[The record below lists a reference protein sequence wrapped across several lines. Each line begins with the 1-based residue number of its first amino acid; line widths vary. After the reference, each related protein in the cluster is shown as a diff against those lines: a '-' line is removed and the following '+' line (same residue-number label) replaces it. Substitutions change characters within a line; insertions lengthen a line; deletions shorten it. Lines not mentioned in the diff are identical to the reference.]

1 MSVRR
6 LLSRL
11 LRQTPDRSAGSA
23 AAAESSRQRLDEA
36 NLALA
41 DAERTHQAGYELR
54 ATQQRFRS
62 FVEHATDWIW
72 EMDAHGRLTYT
83 NPATIEV
90 LGYSPE
96 EMLGRDGLAF
106 IHPDDAAKAVDTA
119 TSCAVGKQ
127 GWRGARLRW
136 LHRDGSVRYL
146 LSSADPILSPAGEVI
161 GFRGADRD
169 VTALHQAEQELR
181 LAKTVAETANRAKS
195 QFLANMSHE
204 IRTPLNGILG
214 MTELALETD
223 LSPEQREYLELAKR
237 SANALLRVLGDVL
250 DFAKIEAGRLELEQI
265 PFALRDVLAEVA
277 REHGVGAQGK
287 GLDLALHID
296 SNVPEHVVG
305 DPVRLRQ
312 VLVNLLGNAIK
323 FTAVGEVV
331 VEVARAAAGAG
342 ATDPRDDVRLHF
354 AVRDTGIGIDVDK
367 QAAIFDPFQ
376 QADGSTTRRY
386 GGTGLGLAISRE
398 IVAAM
403 GGEIG
408 VESVSG
414 EGSIFHFTAWFGHTE
429 ELPASPALDA
439 APADRTHGRGRPI
452 LVAEDHPVNQ
462 RHLQRT
468 LERLGYLPT
477 IVGNGREALAALA
490 REAFDLVLLD
500 LQMPELDG
508 FATIAALREREANG
522 RRTPVLAVTAH
533 ALRGDRER
541 CLAAGMDGYL
551 IKPLRARELQAVI
564 VELLGGEPAQA
575 A

>member
-1 MSVRR
+1 VSVRR

-41 DAERTHQAGYELR
+41 EAERTHQAGYELR

-237 SANALLRVLGDVL
+237 SAHALLRVLGDVL

-277 REHGVGAQGK
+277 REHGVGAQEK

-296 SNVPEHVVG
+296 PNVPEHVVG

-323 FTAVGEVV
+323 FTAAGEVV

-342 ATDPRDDVRLHF
+342 ATDPRDDVRLQF
-354 AVRDTGIGIDVDK
+354 AVRDTGIGIDADK

-403 GGEIG
+403 GGEMG
-408 VESVSG
+408 VQSVAG
-414 EGSIFHFTAWFGHTE
+414 EGSIFHFTAWFGHAE
-429 ELPASPALDA
+429 ELPASPAPDA
-439 APADRTHGRGRPI
+439 TLADRTHGRGRRI

-468 LERLGYLPT
+468 LERFGYLPT

-490 REAFDLVLLD
+490 RETFDLVLLD

-508 FATIAALREREANG
+508 LATIAALRECEVGG

-551 IKPLRARELQAVI
+551 TKPLRARELQTVI
-564 VELLGGEPAQA
+564 AELLGGEPAQA